1 MPALLIKD
9 FLQTQGLKLP
19 ADEIHVAYLTAQA
32 VIKMGNASVERS
44 ILWPSE
50 NGWQLADYV
59 DAEHELLLKQIFM
72 VFGFGCRAHR
82 AFEKCSCLY

>member
-19 ADEIHVAYLTAQA
+19 ADEIHVAYLTTQA

-50 NGWQLADYV
+50 
-59 DAEHELLLKQIFM
+59 M
-72 VFGFGCRAHR
+72 VGSWRIMSMPNMNC
-82 AFEKCSCLY
+82 C

>member
-32 VIKMGNASVERS
+32 VIKMGM
-44 ILWPSE
+44 
-50 NGWQLADYV
+50 
-59 DAEHELLLKQIFM
+59 LLLSVRFCGRLKTVGSWRIM
-72 VFGFGCRAHR
+72 LMRT
-82 AFEKCSCLY
+82 